1 MKKLGL
7 LGQSIQHS
15 ISPILHEAAFTA
27 LNLEHSYKIWDI
39 DKTDLESFIDEIKNT
54 PIDGF
59 NITCLLY
66 TSPRPRD

>member
-27 LNLEHSYKIWDI
+27 LKMQSISKAWE
-39 DKTDLESFIDEIKNT
+39 FIFSTIV
-54 PIDGF
+54 
-59 NITCLLY
+59 
-66 TSPRPRD
+66 